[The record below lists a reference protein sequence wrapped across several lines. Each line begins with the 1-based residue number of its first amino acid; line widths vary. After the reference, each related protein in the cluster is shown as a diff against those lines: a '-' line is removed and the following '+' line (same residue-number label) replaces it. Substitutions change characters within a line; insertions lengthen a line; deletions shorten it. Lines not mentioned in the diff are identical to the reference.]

1 MKISIIVP
9 AFNEEQFLGKSLAQ
23 IKAAASALANT
34 GWGTEL
40 IVCDNN
46 STDRTAEIARAA
58 GANVVFEPVNQIS
71 RARNSGATAATGDW
85 LVFVDADS
93 YPSAGVFADMAKQI
107 NLPKIDYEALVD
119 IHRKNFE
126 AMQKS
131 AAVVSQGGRA
141 VLAKQQEIL
150 AEVGREARQ
159 LIADFKPGGS
169 PQEVAVKQAEL
180 AKRVFEATVKNTRDV
195 AELVQKSNSEAPKII
210 LDRMRESFAE
220 ARAAIESKE
229 A

>member
-1 MKISIIVP
+1 LIDRLIDRSWSDYDTSLTTPWAAKQLHAKINIYR
-9 AFNEEQFLGKSLAQ
+9 QGKM
-23 IKAAASALANT
+23 
-34 GWGTEL
+34 
-40 IVCDNN
+40 
-46 STDRTAEIARAA
+46 
-58 GANVVFEPVNQIS
+58 
-71 RARNSGATAATGDW
+71 
-85 LVFVDADS
+85 ADKT
-93 YPSAGVFADMAKQI
+93 VMDMFADMAKQI
-107 NLPKIDYEALVD
+107 NLPKIDYEAFVD
-119 IHRKNFE
+119 VHRKNIE

-131 AAVVSQGGRA
+131 AAVLSEGGRA

-169 PQEVAVKQAEL
+169 PQEIAAKQAEL

-195 AELVQKSNSEAPKII
+195 AELVQKSSSEAPKII

-220 ARAAIESKE
+220 ARAAIESKK